1 MPRIPS
7 DKSGRWHLEWFG
19 CPMLCIQYVYF
30 AYAEENKVYESRAL
44 IESSVA
50 SCVSDRRK
58 GVNQVRS

>member
-1 MPRIPS
+1 
-7 DKSGRWHLEWFG
+7 
-19 CPMLCIQYVYF
+19 MLCIQYVYF

-58 GVNQVRS
+58 WVNQVRS